1 MALIITRAASSVHPH
16 ARQLVLP
23 HASRLL
29 PGLTQVA
36 HLTSTHGEPA
46 ERKYAP
52 WPYKKRPYNEFWQ
65 FFDHTRKRF
74 DDNSKIILV
83 EGNLAVG
90 KSAFAQ
96 KLAHEFDM
104 AYIPDFKDTEAFI
117 TGENFDKRSLNE
129 QLPARVKF
137 CDIKTFYEHK
147 EHPLM
152 LKNFGRTLLTMYMQ
166 HFLKYAQALEHLLNT
181 GQGVV
186 MERGVY
192 SHTVFYNVLRKVGQL
207 SPEAFRY
214 LNFVYDNTICEMWRP
229 HLVIYLDAPVDYVR
243 KQITRRA
250 NLWEVGSP
258 IITDEFLKL
267 VETTYKEKYLP
278 QMRKYSD
285 VMTVDMVDL
294 PDWDMLIEDLEKRD
308 LDTQPFDEDDKFKDW
323 QSEFEDDFNRMR
335 MDLAKKWQVENRFS
349 MALPYD
355 APELIVHIDDYPIY
369 KKIVEE
375 HPEVKYRPGYNPDK
389 YNVMLKW

>member
-1 MALIITRAASSVHPH
+1 MKDNGVVIYVVGGFDGVEYFNSCRKFYTAKKMWTEAPPMNSKRCYVSAVALQGKIYVRVALMGTIYICGGFNGQECLNSAEYYDPVANQWTLIAPMRNRRSGVGVIAYHGQVYALGGFNGITRMNTGERYCPK
-16 ARQLVLP
+16 
-23 HASRLL
+23 SRTWTTI
-29 PGLTQVA
+29 PEMY
-36 HLTSTHGEPA
+36 SP
-46 ERKYAP
+46 RS
-52 WPYKKRPYNEFWQ
+52 NF
-65 FFDHTRKRF
+65 
-74 DDNSKIILV
+74 
-83 EGNLAVG
+83 AVG
-90 KSAFAQ
+90 VIDDLLFTIGGFNGVTTISQ
-96 KLAHEFDM
+96 VECYDSDVEECVSVSVIMIVVSGH
-104 AYIPDFKDTEAFI
+104 
-117 TGENFDKRSLNE
+117 G
-129 QLPARVKF
+129 V
-137 CDIKTFYEHK
+137 IK
-147 EHPLM
+147 
-152 LKNFGRTLLTMYMQ
+152 
-166 HFLKYAQALEHLLNT
+166 
-181 GQGVV
+181 
-186 MERGVY
+186 
-192 SHTVFYNVLRKVGQL
+192 
-207 SPEAFRY
+207 AFRY

>member
-1 MALIITRAASSVHPH
+1 
-16 ARQLVLP
+16 
-23 HASRLL
+23 
-29 PGLTQVA
+29 
-36 HLTSTHGEPA
+36 
-46 ERKYAP
+46 
-52 WPYKKRPYNEFWQ
+52 
-65 FFDHTRKRF
+65 
-74 DDNSKIILV
+74 
-83 EGNLAVG
+83 
-90 KSAFAQ
+90 
-96 KLAHEFDM
+96 
-104 AYIPDFKDTEAFI
+104 
-117 TGENFDKRSLNE
+117 
-129 QLPARVKF
+129 
-137 CDIKTFYEHK
+137 
-147 EHPLM
+147 
-152 LKNFGRTLLTMYMQ
+152 MYMQ

-355 APELIVHIDDYPIY
+355 AARTHCPHRRLSHLQENRRRTSRS
-369 KKIVEE
+369 
-375 HPEVKYRPGYNPDK
+375 EVTPPPWLQPRQVQRDAQVVTPLVNF
-389 YNVMLKW
+389 